1 MKKGITK
8 ILSACVFAF
17 VVFLAA
23 GTQSKAAVNM
33 GVKQTGAGSSYVNL
47 AWDAQLGAGHYHT
60 QFSQDGKN
68 WIDMDNSS
76 SPSESVYNLT
86 QGASYYARVV
96 AYKDSHY
103 MGTHV
108 MVGVSETAI
117 VSTEPT
123 EVSGLTQTAAGVN
136 SVSMSWNASAG
147 AASYVIYGYINYNW
161 TQIGTS
167 ATNSA
172 TITGV
177 AATTSTKFSVAAVK
191 NVTGGTVTGDQ
202 CSGVEMKAI
211 PIKVSRIAMQYYW
224 DSLKEAKYI
233 WTDVNNADGYQYE
246 VKSANGKKTY
256 FRATSTNSY
265 TYVKP
270 FPRGI
275 FVKARVRA
283 YVTVG
288 NKVYYGAWSPY
299 TYHAS
304 SKKVTAKRSSN
315 GKKIYLKWKKVSGA
329 SGY

>member
-117 VSTEPT
+117 VP
-123 EVSGLTQTAAGVN
+123 A
-136 SVSMSWNASAG
+136 
-147 AASYVIYGYINYNW
+147 
-161 TQIGTS
+161 
-167 ATNSA
+167 
-172 TITGV
+172 
-177 AATTSTKFSVAAVK
+177 
-191 NVTGGTVTGDQ
+191 
-202 CSGVEMKAI
+202 
-211 PIKVSRIAMQYYW
+211 
-224 DSLKEAKYI
+224 
-233 WTDVNNADGYQYE
+233 
-246 VKSANGKKTY
+246 
-256 FRATSTNSY
+256 
-265 TYVKP
+265 
-270 FPRGI
+270 
-275 FVKARVRA
+275 
-283 YVTVG
+283 
-288 NKVYYGAWSPY
+288 
-299 TYHAS
+299 
-304 SKKVTAKRSSN
+304 
-315 GKKIYLKWKKVSGA
+315 
-329 SGY
+329 

>member
-33 GVKQTGAGSSYVNL
+33 GVKQTGAGGSYVDL
-47 AWDAQLGAGHYHT
+47 AWNAQLGAGHYHT

-68 WIDMDNSS
+68 WIDMEYSS
-76 SPSESVYNLT
+76 SPSDSVYNLT

-96 AYKDSHY
+96 AYNGSHY
-103 MGTHV
+103 SGTHV

-117 VSTEPT
+117 VSTKPT
-123 EVSGLTQTAAGVN
+123 EVTGLTQTAAGVN

-191 NVTGGTVTGDQ
+191 NVTGGTVTG
-202 CSGVEMKAI
+202 
-211 PIKVSRIAMQYYW
+211 
-224 DSLKEAKYI
+224 
-233 WTDVNNADGYQYE
+233 T
-246 VKSANGKKTY
+246 SA
-256 FRATSTNSY
+256 
-265 TYVKP
+265 V
-270 FPRGI
+270 
-275 FVKARVRA
+275 V
-283 YVTVG
+283 
-288 NKVYYGAWSPY
+288 
-299 TYHAS
+299 
-304 SKKVTAKRSSN
+304 
-315 GKKIYLKWKKVSGA
+315 
-329 SGY
+329 